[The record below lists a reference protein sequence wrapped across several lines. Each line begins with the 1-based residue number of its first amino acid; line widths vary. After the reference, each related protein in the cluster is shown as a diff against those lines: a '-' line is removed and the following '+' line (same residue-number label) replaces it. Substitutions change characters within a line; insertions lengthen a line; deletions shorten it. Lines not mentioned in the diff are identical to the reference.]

1 MKGLK
6 YAIFIVVIIIIVI
19 IATLLVVININS
31 NNPLRPDEREETDF
45 TIDTSKLLRNI
56 QDRDSYYV
64 VQILAKS
71 YYNDLTQ
78 FNMKKEDVIMIE
90 EELDNIDELV
100 AEEIKAVKTKVYNYL
115 DIDYIKQ
122 NNITIENIQEKLG
135 NYNNIVT
142 IIDEINFAEV
152 NENVRVY
159 FIQGKNVNKETKEST
174 KFNMTIS
181 TDSQNRTFEVYPN
194 SYKYNLKIG
203 EELNIKKDKI
213 DNKTYNKYTYKII
226 NDETYCLD
234 MVRDL
239 KDRLMYDVDGLYN
252 KINGEY
258 RNAKFSS
265 MTEFRNYITK
275 QYNKLINI
283 NITKYQTLKRDNY
296 TQYVCMDDYNN
307 NYIFRE
313 TAPMKYEAILDTYTI
328 DIPEF
333 VTKYNVSTPQEK
345 VILNLNKF
353 MLALNDKDYKTAYNM
368 LAPSFRTNN
377 FSTLAEFEEYA
388 KTNLFENNK
397 FEYTKFG
404 NEAGT
409 YYTYE
414 VKITD
419 ASRTKRK
426 RNYKNI
432 YNAT

>member
-333 VTKYNVSTPQEK
+333 VTKYNASTPQEK

-377 FSTLAEFEEYA
+377 FSTLAEFEEYI

-404 NEAGT
+404 SEAGT